1 MIRIQHVLLLCLIG
15 LNCFAQKQS
24 QPVARF
30 TGEVIK
36 IVDGDTYDLLLE
48 NHTVKRIRMEG
59 IDAPEKGMPYYK
71 QSREYLAALCFRK
84 TVTAIQTGK
93 DRNGRVIARTL
104 LPPARELGWQMVN
117 AGYAWHFK
125 KYSTSKQLAGA
136 EAGARKNAPGCGQIS
151 NPLRH
156 GSGEKNHGLVNDN
169 DKTSINSIIF

>member
-1 MIRIQHVLLLCLIG
+1 MIRIQHILLLCLLG
-15 LNCFAQKQS
+15 LNCFAQKQF

-48 NHTVKRIRMEG
+48 DHTVKRIRMEG

-93 DRNGRVIARTL
+93 DRNGRIIARTL
-104 LPPARELGWQMVN
+104 LPPAPELGWQMVN

-125 KYSTSKQLAGA
+125 KYSTSKQLARA
-136 EAGARKNAPGCGQIS
+136 EARARKKRAGLWADKQPVAPWEWRKRPRTG
-151 NPLRH
+151 
-156 GSGEKNHGLVNDN
+156 K
-169 DKTSINSIIF
+169 